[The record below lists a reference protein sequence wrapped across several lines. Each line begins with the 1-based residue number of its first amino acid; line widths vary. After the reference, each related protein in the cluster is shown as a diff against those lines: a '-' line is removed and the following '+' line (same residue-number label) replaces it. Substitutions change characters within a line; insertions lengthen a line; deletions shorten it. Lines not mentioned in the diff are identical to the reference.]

1 MTTLAV
7 ATKQLLERLH
17 DPTVDVDAEFVVA
30 PTSMEEAAEILAAA
44 ADVGQAVA
52 FYGAGTHRQIGNP
65 VDADLVITT
74 TAMNRIIDY
83 QPDDLTVVVEPGVTL
98 GELEAALTDRKLT
111 AVLPET
117 EPNAT
122 VGGVVAAGR
131 SGYRRLRY
139 GPTRD
144 RVLQATVATGY
155 GKVVTGGSPVVKA
168 STGYG
173 MTRLFT
179 GSFGTLGLIGPV
191 LLKLWSQPRAT
202 ATIVVDD
209 PEVARNAAYRPFAVL
224 GTRGTGRVYLGG
236 TKEEVEAQAEAI
248 GGRSSDGLDW
258 PQPHD
263 PPLRLSFRIRARFV
277 DEAVLAAR
285 DLDAT
290 GWVAQYGVGIV
301 EAGYDRITSDG
312 FAAARSWA
320 ESVGG
325 TLVIEAS
332 PDDLRRELGAWGSPP
347 ESVELQR
354 EVKDRFDPAGI
365 CNPGILPGGI

>member
-1 MTTLAV
+1 MKTLA
-7 ATKQLLERLH
+7 APTTRLLRRLH
-17 DPTVDVDAEFVVA
+17 DPTVDIDAEFVVA

-44 ADVGQAVA
+44 TEVGQAVA
-52 FYGAGTHRQIGNP
+52 FYGAGTHRQIGSP

-74 TAMNRIIDY
+74 TAMNRIVDY
-83 QPDDLTVVVEPGVTL
+83 QPDDLTVVAEPGVTL
-98 GELEAALTDRKLT
+98 ADLEAALADRNLT

-122 VGGVVAAGR
+122 VGGVVATGR
-131 SGYRRLRY
+131 SGYQRLRY

-144 RVLQATVATGY
+144 RVLRATMATGY

-173 MTRLFT
+173 MPRLFT

-202 ATIVVDD
+202 ATVVVDE
-209 PEVARNAAYRPFAVL
+209 PEVVRNAAYRPLAVL
-224 GTRGTGRVYLGG
+224 GTGGIGRIYLGG
-236 TKEEVEAQAEAI
+236 TREEVDAQAEAI
-248 GGRSSDGLDW
+248 GGRRSEGLDW
-258 PQPHD
+258 PESHNPA
-263 PPLRLSFRIRARFV
+263 LRLSFRVPARFV
-277 DEAVLAAR
+277 DDAVAAAR
-285 DLDAT
+285 DLDTT

-301 EAGYDRITSDG
+301 EAGYDRIAPGG

-325 TLVIEAS
+325 SLVIEAS
-332 PDDLRRELGAWGSPP
+332 PDELRRKLGAWGSPP
-347 ESVELQR
+347 DSAALQR
-354 EVKDRFDPAGI
+354 QVKVRFDPAGI